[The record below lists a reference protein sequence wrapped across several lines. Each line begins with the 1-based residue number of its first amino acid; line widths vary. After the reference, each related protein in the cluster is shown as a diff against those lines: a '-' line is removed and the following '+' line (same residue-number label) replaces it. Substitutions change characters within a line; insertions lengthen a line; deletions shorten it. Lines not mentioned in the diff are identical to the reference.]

1 MKPKEINEFRIKEK
15 IYGYFLNSDKVSE
28 RIIKFEKRDSQWQV
42 EIRTTYEQEST
53 ITTNLEISN
62 KFPESYLCKIRKLKI
77 PINVNHEIGCDGA
90 STELMIGNFQECSM
104 LRWWN
109 SGPKEWSDI
118 SKLTREFI
126 HEILNLEKQKIKG
139 TESY

>member
-1 MKPKEINEFRIKEK
+1 MKSKEVNEFLIKEQ
-15 IYGYFLNSDKVSE
+15 IYGYFLNSDEVSE
-28 RIIKFEKRDSQWQV
+28 RIIKFEKRDSQWHA

-53 ITTNLEISN
+53 ITTSLEISN
-62 KFPESYLCKIRKLKI
+62 KIPESYLCKIRKIKI

-90 STELMIGNFQECSM
+90 STELMIGNFQECLM

-118 SKLTREFI
+118 SKLTGELI
-126 HEILNLEKQKIKG
+126 HEILRFEKQKIKD
-139 TESY
+139 TELC